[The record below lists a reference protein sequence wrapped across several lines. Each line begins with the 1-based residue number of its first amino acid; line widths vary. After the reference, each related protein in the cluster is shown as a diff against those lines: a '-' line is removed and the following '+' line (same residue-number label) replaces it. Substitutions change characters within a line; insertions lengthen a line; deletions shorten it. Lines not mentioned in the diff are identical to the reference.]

1 VAKMLE
7 KRRQLNGLGAPGAP
21 AGDGRAAM
29 LERSRLQ
36 QALDLARKRHDW
48 AEAENLEAELAR
60 MGVSA
65 STSTPP
71 PVQDELQ
78 ERLKQVNEKNRR
90 ANAEAARRLEQE
102 RKRRKKLEA
111 ERALAPSTP
120 DLGTR
125 CAVYTLC
132 QGPYML
138 SELLRPAKNGTAD
151 PGAEAKAEPLP
162 VVPPSALSGNGHAA
176 DTAAKQADALEKSI
190 LEDVELDLGDF

>member
-1 VAKMLE
+1 MLE

-120 DLGTR
+120 DLGTGW
-125 CAVYTLC
+125 AVYTSC
-132 QGPYML
+132 RGPYML
-138 SELLRPAKNGTAD
+138 SELIRPAKNGTSACR
-151 PGAEAKAEPLP
+151 PAISTLREWPRCGHCGEAGGRSREEHT
-162 VVPPSALSGNGHAA
+162 GRC
-176 DTAAKQADALEKSI
+176 
-190 LEDVELDLGDF
+190 